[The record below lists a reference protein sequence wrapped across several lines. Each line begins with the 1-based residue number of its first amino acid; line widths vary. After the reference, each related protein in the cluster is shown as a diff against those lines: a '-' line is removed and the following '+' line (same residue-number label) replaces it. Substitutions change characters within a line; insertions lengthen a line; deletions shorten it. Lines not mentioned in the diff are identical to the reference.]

1 MKTQLKIMNLK
12 VYIMMLCISDYILTY
27 IGIQFGYV
35 TELNPIMD
43 VFLQNN
49 QYTLGFIF
57 KILLTL
63 ICLEIICLKVFN
75 GMVIILN
82 YTLCLYLSINVL
94 HILYFMLWI
103 IQKGYRLC

>member
-1 MKTQLKIMNLK
+1 MKTQLK
-12 VYIMMLCISDYILTY
+12 VYIMMLCISDYILTCM
-27 IGIQFGYV
+27 GIQFGYV

-82 YTLCLYLSINVL
+82 YTLCLYLSINAL
-94 HILYFMLWI
+94 HILYFILWMV
-103 IQKGYRLC
+103 QKGYKLC